1 MNSAVP
7 HPFDV
12 RLMNFTAAVLFTVC
26 ALVLLAAGLWWLVRN
41 PVFAIGAITVQGEVT
56 HNSAVT
62 LRANVAPRL
71 AGNFFTVSLQ
81 ATRDAFEQVPWV
93 RRAVVRREFPNRL
106 RVLLQEHHAVA
117 LWGAEGENEQARMV
131 NSFGEVFEANSGD
144 VEADNLPR
152 LKGPEGQSAQLL
164 EMYRAV
170 LPLFEPL
177 DLAIEQLTLTG
188 HGSWSAALDSG
199 AVIELGRGSVQE
211 VTARTQRFVQTLTQ
225 VTSRYGRRADAV
237 VSVDLRHG
245 DGYAVRLRGVS
256 TGVETQQKK

>member
-1 MNSAVP
+1 MNPALP

-12 RLMNFTAAVLFTVC
+12 RLMNFTATVLFTVC
-26 ALVLLAAGLWWLVRN
+26 ALILLAAGLWWLVRN
-41 PVFAIGAITVQGEVT
+41 PMFAIGAITVQGEVT

-71 AGNFFTVSLQ
+71 AGNFFTVSLP
-81 ATRDAFEQVPWV
+81 ATREAFEQVPWV
-93 RRAVVRREFPNRL
+93 RHAVVRREFPNRL
-106 RVLLQEHHAVA
+106 RVLLQEHQAVA
-117 LWGAEGENEQARMV
+117 LWGDAGNEDARMV

-152 LKGPEGQSAQLL
+152 LKGPEGQSAQVL

-170 LPLFEPL
+170 LPLLEPL
-177 DLAIEQLTLTG
+177 DLSIEQLTLTG

-199 AVIELGRGSVQE
+199 AVIELGRGTVAE

-237 VSVDLRHG
+237 VSADLRHG
-245 DGYAVRLRGVS
+245 DGYAVRLRGVT